1 LENAL
6 PIIVRGAEAASQP
19 VASGVTTQS
28 LLSPENTGSD
38 NVLLDLITFEHGAT
52 FDLAMNDDAFG
63 WFQVLDGSGSL
74 AGYDQ
79 NLEPNGVTYLPLGY
93 TGTFSA
99 AVDGT
104 RMLLATVP
112 EAVRFDPNVIET
124 PSEVR
129 TTDWSNEP
137 VLQSEHDARTRIY
150 MATRTLTGTG
160 AYRGEM
166 IRYPSGTQAPAHHHE
181 GAEHF
186 QYVLEGSCTA
196 LLAGE
201 ATDIGPG
208 DVLYNY
214 EMEVH
219 SFINESDEELVFV
232 EFFVPGDCKTVWAPG
247 ANPCAWLPT
256 NADIMGRPPSRDIG
270 YHVHGED
277 KGI

>member
-1 LENAL
+1 M
-6 PIIVRGAEAASQP
+6 PIIVRGTE
-19 VASGVTTQS
+19 VAVQTINAGVTKQS
-28 LLSPENTGSD
+28 LLSQQNTGSD
-38 NVLLDLITFEHGAT
+38 NVLLDVLAFEKDAV
-52 FDLAMNDDAFG
+52 FDLEWNGETFG
-63 WFQVLDGSGSL
+63 WLQVLEASGSL
-74 AGYDQ
+74 SGYDQ
-79 NLEPNGVTYLPLGY
+79 ALEPNGVTYLPLGY

-99 AVDGT
+99 AADGT
-104 RMLLATVP
+104 RLLMATVP
-112 EAVRFDPNVIET
+112 EAVRFDPDVAET
-124 PSEVR
+124 PSELQ
-129 TTDWSNEP
+129 TTDWSHEP

-150 MATRTLTGTG
+150 MATRTLTGTS

-186 QYVLEGSCTA
+186 QYVLQGSCTA
-196 LLAGE
+196 YLGSE
-201 ATDIGPG
+201 TTTIGAG

-219 SFINESDEELVFV
+219 SFLNDNDEDLVFV
-232 EFFVPGDCKTVWAPG
+232 EFFVPGGCKTVWAPG

-256 NADIMGRPPSRDIG
+256 GVDSMGRTPSRDIS